1 MQYLAMCNKTA
12 STINGFIRTDK
23 KDYPEEAIRE
33 ALLNAIVHQDYTYSG
48 SIIINVNDDQM
59 EFITL
64 VDLLS
69 GLSAEDIRS
78 GVSQC
83 RNPKLADLFHHLRL
97 IERND
102 TGIRR
107 TYKLYEKCPVQPRI
121 EVTAHAFKIVL
132 LNMNTF

>member
-1 MQYLAMCNKTA
+1 MFNNIFCTEFRDSKEFGGSIFRQLEDSMQYLAMCNKTA

-33 ALLNAIVHQDYTYSG
+33 ALLNAIVHRDYTYSG

-97 IERND
+97 IKRNG
-102 TGIRR
+102 TGI
-107 TYKLYEKCPVQPRI
+107 
-121 EVTAHAFKIVL
+121 
-132 LNMNTF
+132 